1 MRFVHRC
8 RLLNCIAR
16 PMRFP
21 AVQSP
26 RMLSDGNREILL
38 KTFHTYALAT
48 LLAAA
53 PFCIGAQEAQTPEP
67 VPLPKQSL
75 TFMDSKLFDAKLSK
89 ELDAGKDQVEIEV
102 SGKVP
107 LSAIPGRLDKWIT
120 RVGETGNVEVREGAT
135 RTRALFA
142 LLPMLFSGFQAMN
155 EERTLEPAKH
165 YDATIIYKRDQ
176 GGDTVIDRIIFKRKK
191 AQ

>member
-1 MRFVHRC
+1 M
-8 RLLNCIAR
+8 
-16 PMRFP
+16 
-21 AVQSP
+21 
-26 RMLSDGNREILL
+26 
-38 KTFHTYALAT
+38 KTIQTYALTAF
-48 LLAAA
+48 LLASFASH
-53 PFCIGAQEAQTPEP
+53 AQEAAPTPVSESLP
-67 VPLPKQSL
+67 MPKQSL

-142 LLPMLFSGFQAMN
+142 LLPMLFSGFQALS
-155 EERTLEPAKH
+155 EERTLEPAKN
-165 YDATIIYKRDQ
+165 YDATIIYKRDP
-176 GGDTVIDRIIFKRKK
+176 GGDTVIDRILFKRKK

>member
-1 MRFVHRC
+1 M
-8 RLLNCIAR
+8 
-16 PMRFP
+16 
-21 AVQSP
+21 
-26 RMLSDGNREILL
+26 EIPL
-38 KTFHTYALAT
+38 KTIHTYALAT
-48 LLAAA
+48 LLIAA
-53 PFCIGAQEAQTPEP
+53 PLCINAQESTQTPEL

-142 LLPMLFSGFQAMN
+142 LLPMLFSGFQSLS
-155 EERTLEPAKH
+155 EERTLDPAKH
-165 YDATIIYKRDQ
+165 YDATIIYKRDP

-191 AQ
+191 SQ